1 MLKLHIISFGCQ
13 MNAADSEEMTRPL
26 LDRGFQ
32 TTGDLAQAD
41 AVLVNTCTVRQH
53 AEDRAVSQIG
63 RLRRWKSRAPGRL
76 LIVAGCAAE
85 RLKASLQ
92 KRFPFVDLVS
102 GAKSIDEY
110 PAALEQVLKKK
121 FNFERESG
129 DCFPAAQPIGSTP
142 LPFSGATQSH
152 VTIMRGCNYN
162 CSYCIVPAVRGRE
175 QYRSPAGILQ
185 EIREKVARGAREIML
200 LGQTVNSYRYP
211 REAASFGRDAL
222 LTWRRTGEPKMSR
235 DFVDFADL
243 LRLIE
248 PTQGLERIRFMS
260 PHPHYVSDSM
270 IAAMAECRKVCEHI
284 HLPVQS
290 GSDRLL
296 QLMNRNYSRSEF
308 LNRVAKLRSAI
319 PDIAIT
325 TDIIVGFPQET
336 EEDFQDTLRL
346 VEEADFDAAYCFK
359 FSPRDGTAA
368 APMQGQTAEAVK
380 KERLKRLLELVES
393 RALLKKARFV
403 GREVEV
409 LMEDV
414 RFGKTRNFFPVKFE
428 QAQTPGRLARGVIGA
443 LENAALVVKS

>member
-243 LRLIE
+243 LRL
-248 PTQGLERIRFMS
+248 
-260 PHPHYVSDSM
+260 
-270 IAAMAECRKVCEHI
+270 
-284 HLPVQS
+284 
-290 GSDRLL
+290 
-296 QLMNRNYSRSEF
+296 
-308 LNRVAKLRSAI
+308 
-319 PDIAIT
+319 
-325 TDIIVGFPQET
+325 
-336 EEDFQDTLRL
+336 
-346 VEEADFDAAYCFK
+346 
-359 FSPRDGTAA
+359 
-368 APMQGQTAEAVK
+368 
-380 KERLKRLLELVES
+380 
-393 RALLKKARFV
+393 
-403 GREVEV
+403 
-409 LMEDV
+409 
-414 RFGKTRNFFPVKFE
+414 
-428 QAQTPGRLARGVIGA
+428 
-443 LENAALVVKS
+443 